1 MKLSTLKK
9 QAQSSTKFRG
19 HSMKWDAPIEF
30 NTRSVQIGRCTA
42 CGAEVALNT
51 RPFPN
56 EINIG
61 GEAVAIN
68 CMDVRL

>member
-30 NTRSVQIGRCTA
+30 GTRFVQLGRCRI
-42 CGAEVALNT
+42 CGAEVQLNT
-51 RPFPN
+51 RPYPN

-61 GEAVAIN
+61 GKALATG
-68 CMDVRL
+68 CAL